1 MGMAI
6 EHPWRALGVIILF
19 AALVIASCEDELAH
33 AKGPVFVGACSKV
46 TCEPIDKGK
55 HSKKIATSAI
65 GGISD
70 SNECPG
76 VCSEVSAPKSVYHVW
91 GNWLDIVCQVWGGVT
106 CQWNSKDIPE
116 AEIDKIFE

>member
-6 EHPWRALGVIILF
+6 EHPWRALGVILF
-19 AALVIASCEDELAH
+19 AAMVIASCEDELAH
-33 AKGPVFVGACSKV
+33 AEGPVFVGACSKS

-55 HSKKIATSAI
+55 HSKKIATSSI
-65 GGISD
+65 TGISD
-70 SNECPG
+70 STECPG

-106 CQWNSKDIPE
+106 CQWNFKDIPE
-116 AEIDKIFE
+116 ATINKISE